1 MAPNRYQR
9 FYNPAMLHLKAS
21 RPTWSSAERINTIL
35 TIYHSEPTVREHYA
49 SHVTEMPNFLALVP
63 NVPWTHADVVKTRS
77 HGERPV
83 GRIPHHGLR
92 HIGGNAA
99 AINAIVAAGAAGA
112 AGAPGEGNNGDDD
125 GGNNSQ
131 SQDISPYGHWPPL
144 PQSRDPSDVPDVDI
158 LHGRASPAYERS
170 FLDYQSLV
178 PKEEGNWYGTKFL
191 AAGSY
196 GAVGLWCRI
205 DDNGNVIDRMPVKD
219 NAAVSRR
226 AWRDPKNWRDRLP
239 REIAVGRR
247 IESRRAEEP
256 EACQYINRQ
265 RGYRLLM
272 SKRRFRLYANFAS
285 GGDLYTAVM
294 PYHQRWRGIEGE
306 RVDSEEHIPE
316 AFIWYIIKALATAI
330 LLLQQGTTQGD
341 ETVADWKPIMHLD
354 MQPANILLDLQAKKR
369 KSPDDEATDQAIA
382 GPSKR
387 QKTGEVK

>member
-1 MAPNRYQR
+1 M
-9 FYNPAMLHLKAS
+9 
-21 RPTWSSAERINTIL
+21 
-35 TIYHSEPTVREHYA
+35 
-49 SHVTEMPNFLALVP
+49 ALVP
-63 NVPWTHADVVKTRS
+63 DVPWTYDDFVEAS
-77 HGERPV
+77 
-83 GRIPHHGLR
+83 
-92 HIGGNAA
+92 NAA
-99 AINAIVAAGAAGA
+99 AAADNAAGTAATGPPVAAGDPVTAGAPVAAGANTGGNDAG
-112 AGAPGEGNNGDDD
+112 NDSDDNGGDD

-144 PQSRDPSDVPDVDI
+144 PRSRDPDVPDVDI
-158 LHGRASPAYERS
+158 LSGTASEGYKQS
-170 FLDYQSLV
+170 FLDGASLI
-178 PKEEGNWYGTKFL
+178 PGEDGNWQGAKFL

-205 DDNGNVIDRMPVKD
+205 DDNGNVIDRMVVKD

-226 AWRDPKNWRDRLP
+226 DWRDPKNWRDKLP

-247 IESRRAEEP
+247 IESRRADEP

-272 SKRRFRLYANFAS
+272 SKRRFRLYADFAS
-285 GGDLYTAVM
+285 GGDLCTAMM
-294 PYHQRWRGIEGE
+294 PYHERWEGIEGE
-306 RVDSEEHIPE
+306 RLDSEEHLPE
-316 AFIWYIIKALATAI
+316 AFIWYIMKALATAI

-341 ETVADWKPIMHLD
+341 EAVADWKPIMHLD

-369 KSPDDEATDQAIA
+369 KRPDDEAIDQATT